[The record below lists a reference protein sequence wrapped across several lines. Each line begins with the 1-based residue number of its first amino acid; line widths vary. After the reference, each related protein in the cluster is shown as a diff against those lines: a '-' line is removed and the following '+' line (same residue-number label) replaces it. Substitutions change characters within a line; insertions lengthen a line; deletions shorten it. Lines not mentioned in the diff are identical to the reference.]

1 MINRFQL
8 LRNVG
13 QFDSVDDGAEIPLA
27 KVALIYAENGRG
39 KTTISAILRS
49 VATGDPLPITERRR
63 LSSTNA
69 PHVVLNCDGG
79 PPHVVFQDNVWN
91 RTLPN
96 VVVFDDVF
104 VDENKLL

>member
-49 VATGDPLPITERRR
+49 VAEVLCS
-63 LSSTNA
+63 LSR
-69 PHVVLNCDGG
+69 DGG
-79 PPHVVFQDNVWN
+79 HGKEV
-91 RTLPN
+91 
-96 VVVFDDVF
+96 
-104 VDENKLL
+104 LLEPLDSPQF